1 MYAVITGDL
10 VKSEIF
16 IKNRR
21 EVLDILNTV
30 LVELNTKWG
39 DADLWVSNIYRGDS
53 FQIVTNDA
61 EQALRIAL
69 FIRAQLMQCDVTGIS
84 LEARVAV
91 GIGDIE
97 YLDRNSIASSD
108 GEAFRLSGRSLEE
121 IVAYRRLIIKTSNE
135 ALNQVLEVLSALIDA
150 VSLRWS
156 REQAAAISHW
166 IFGAT
171 QVAMAETMDISQ
183 SAIQQRLQRAG
194 HYALDTCLKH
204 FKSIL
209 SNYKV

>member
-1 MYAVITGDL
+1 
-10 VKSEIF
+10 
-16 IKNRR
+16 
-21 EVLDILNTV
+21 
-30 LVELNTKWG
+30 
-39 DADLWVSNIYRGDS
+39 
-53 FQIVTNDA
+53 VTNDA

-69 FIRAQLMQCDVTGIS
+69 FIRAQLMQFFVAGIS

-91 GIGDIE
+91 GTGDIE
-97 YLDRNSIASSD
+97 YLDRNSVASSD

-121 IVAYRRLIIKTSNE
+121 IAAYRRLIIRTSNE
-135 ALNQVLEVLSALIDA
+135 TLNLVLDVLSALIDA
-150 VSLRWS
+150 VSSRWS

-183 SAIQQRLQRAG
+183 SAVQQRLQRAS

-204 FKSIL
+204 FKSIFTKYNL
-209 SNYKV
+209 ERIIINYKGRDLWKCTPY